1 MNRLKKEIEEFKLE
15 CEWKQMI
22 PSIHV
27 IWHLEIWLKRLDELD
42 EGKRAAFAKLLDDKR
57 KEYESIVGKKPF
69 MGWDYNVIDSKIDE
83 YVDAMTNTKVDE
95 PIKKT
100 EDKVDVG
107 DVPTE
112 TERDTKVWFVNKAKA
127 IKKPLPPKKKVVWK
141 KK

>member
-1 MNRLKKEIEEFKLE
+1 
-15 CEWKQMI
+15 
-22 PSIHV
+22 
-27 IWHLEIWLKRLDELD
+27 
-42 EGKRAAFAKLLDDKR
+42 
-57 KEYESIVGKKPF
+57 

-112 TERDTKVWFVNKAKA
+112 TERDTKV
-127 IKKPLPPKKKVVWK
+127 
-141 KK
+141 